1 MAGAEAVIPGDGN
14 MIHPDGSAK
23 RPRGGHYPEQ
33 FCKGTWW
40 AARLSQR
47 DVQKMYRC
55 LTLLTLIILAL
66 AACGGTPH
74 DTPAPAIPI
83 ATRAAQP
90 IQTSTPTPVGTWE
103 MVIEGMIY
111 DLSTGKPIS
120 GASISYVVVHSFF
133 PEIQEGRPNTT
144 ISDENG
150 KFSLPMIVHDTDNI
164 RIVVEAP
171 GFRSYEEKLDLFG
184 DRSLNIGLT
193 S

>member
-1 MAGAEAVIPGDGN
+1 MSPKKAAWPRLAADAACGAKIPG
-14 MIHPDGSAK
+14 
-23 RPRGGHYPEQ
+23 GGHYPEQ
-33 FCKGTWW
+33 FCRSICW
-40 AARLSQR
+40 AARLSPR

-55 LTLLTLIILAL
+55 LTLLTLTTLVL

-103 MVIEGMIY
+103 MVIKGMIC

-133 PEIQEGRPNTT
+133 PEIQEGWPNTT

-171 GFRSYEEKLDLFG
+171 GFRSYEEKLNLFG

-193 S
+193 P

>member
-1 MAGAEAVIPGDGN
+1 MPGQGP
-14 MIHPDGSAK
+14 I
-23 RPRGGHYPEQ
+23 
-33 FCKGTWW
+33 
-40 AARLSQR
+40 AARLSQG
-47 DVQKMYRC
+47 DVQEMYRC
-55 LTLLTLIILAL
+55 LTLLTLITLVL

-90 IQTSTPTPVGTWE
+90 IRTSTPTPVGTWK
-103 MVIEGMIY
+103 MVIEGMIC

-144 ISDENG
+144 ISDEHG

-164 RIVVEAP
+164 WIVVEAP
-171 GFRSYEEKLDLFG
+171 GFRSYEEELNLFG
-184 DRSLNIGLT
+184 DRSLNIWLT